1 MGRLAGKRAV
11 ITGAGAGIGRCAA
24 EVFAREG
31 ARVAI
36 LEIDHNSGNDAAN
49 AIVAAGGSAIFI
61 PTDVTDGENV
71 QNAIE
76 EAQQAFGGLDVIYNN
91 AGLSTARDGP
101 VTRCPDEEFWSAV
114 SLNLYGTWAC
124 CRYGI
129 PALIEAGGGSII
141 NTVSIA
147 AMKGLKGLDAFTA
160 AKGGVV
166 SLTRSMAVEFAP
178 DKIRVNA
185 IAPTMIM
192 TERVRRLSDRQVS
205 RDTEAQ
211 NLLGPGEPIE
221 IAHLAVYL
229 ASDESRI
236 TTGQIIPV
244 DSGVLVA

>member
-1 MGRLAGKRAV
+1 MGRLTGKRTV
-11 ITGAGAGIGRCAA
+11 ITGAGTGIGRCAA
-24 EVFAREG
+24 ELFAREG
-31 ARVAI
+31 AQVAI
-36 LEIDHNSGNDAAN
+36 LEIDADSGKAAADAIGN
-49 AIVAAGGSAIFI
+49 AGGSAIFI
-61 PTDVTDGENV
+61 PTDVTDGDSV
-71 QNAIE
+71 RAAIDE
-76 EAQQAFGGLDVIYNN
+76 TRRAFGRIDVIYNN
-91 AGLSTARDGP
+91 AGLSTSRDGP
-101 VTRCPDEEFWSAV
+101 VTECPDEEFWAAV
-114 SLNLYGTWAC
+114 SLNLYGTWLC
-124 CRYGI
+124 CKYGI
-129 PALIEAGGGSII
+129 PALIEAGGGSVI

-166 SLTRSMAVEFAP
+166 SLTRSMAVEYAP

-192 TERVRRLSDRQVS
+192 TERVRRLSGRQVS
-205 RDTEAQ
+205 KDTEKQ

-236 TTGQIIPV
+236 TTGQTIPV

>member
-1 MGRLAGKRAV
+1 MRRLQGKRAV

-31 ARVAI
+31 AHVAI
-36 LEIDHNSGNDAAN
+36 LEIDPEAGRAAADA
-49 AIVAAGGSAIFI
+49 VTAAGGSAIFI
-61 PTDVTDGENV
+61 RTDVTDGESV
-71 QNAIE
+71 RAAID
-76 EAQQAFGGLDVIYNN
+76 EARQAFGGLDVLYNN

-101 VTRCPDEEFWSAV
+101 VTQCPDEEFWSAV

-124 CRYGI
+124 CRHGI
-129 PALIEAGGGSII
+129 PALVEAGGGSVI

-166 SLTRSMAVEFAP
+166 SLTRSMAVEYAP
-178 DKIRVNA
+178 QKIRVNA

-192 TERVRRLSDRQVS
+192 TERVRRLADRQVS
-205 RDTEAQ
+205 KDTEKQ